1 MSCCFATAPT
11 GSPTSQAWLELPLMP
26 STVAHVRALRQR
38 LQAAARPT
46 SVASSCAAGT
56 TGCVTLLC
64 CTTSR
69 DLAFHGHPQSCSLSR
84 TCRRQH
90 GCRLLLPLESSCPRP
105 GTVSHVT
112 RADRPT
118 RAQAD
123 HTRTGHHNLTRTN
136 PLSYL
141 LGTGCSTNPVRGR
154 RGFIHYPSLLV
165 AFFST

>member
-118 RAQAD
+118 CSQTD
-123 HTRTGHHNLTRTN
+123 HTRTGHQFDPDKPSIVPFWHGLFHKPCPGEGFYT
-136 PLSYL
+136 LSL
-141 LGTGCSTNPVRGR
+141 SSPC
-154 RGFIHYPSLLV
+154 
-165 AFFST
+165 FFST